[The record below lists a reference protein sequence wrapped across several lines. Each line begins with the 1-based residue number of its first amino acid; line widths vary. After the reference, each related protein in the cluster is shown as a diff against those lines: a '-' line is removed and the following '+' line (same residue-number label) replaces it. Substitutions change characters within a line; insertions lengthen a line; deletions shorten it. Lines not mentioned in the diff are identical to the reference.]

1 MWRKNDAAA
10 FLKAVNKID
19 HEFQRWSQNDNVG
32 DDSDRSGD
40 DGGGRDDGFGFRSD
54 DDDVI
59 MMVTSA
65 GTWGPS
71 GATLLYP
78 VQPLQSL
85 TFFSKPKPSH

>member
-1 MWRKNDAAA
+1 MNSKDGPKMIMLVMIVIGVVMMVVVVMMVLD
-10 FLKAVNKID
+10 FAVMMTMII
-19 HEFQRWSQNDNVG
+19 
-32 DDSDRSGD
+32 
-40 DGGGRDDGFGFRSD
+40 
-54 DDDVI
+54 VI

-65 GTWGPS
+65 GTWGPC